1 MENEVKKKLEA
12 SIKEKAR
19 PILEEYLN
27 RCIELQEL
35 AVKTLMARYG
45 IKIKEN
51 PSKKEGEK
59 YIKKVTKFLRKNNCE
74 IEIMENKTED
84 GKMQY
89 WARLVKKGAKV

>member
-1 MENEVKKKLEA
+1 MGNEVNEKELR
-12 SIKEKAR
+12 EKAR
-19 PILEEYLN
+19 PIFEEYLN

-45 IKIKEN
+45 IKLKEN
-51 PSKKEGEK
+51 PSKRDEDK
-59 YIKKVTKFLRKNNCE
+59 YIKKVKKFLRKNKCE